1 LVNGVGAP
9 GNWGLLVPPPPL
21 SRNPHDQTP
30 FWAES
35 SVGTCTAGNIQGNV
49 RTGNVAKDAQDGMNV
64 RFDSPIASGD
74 ESLSAPIVIDGF
86 QSGGS
91 GFNCNRIDP
100 NISQPPGSQGN
111 GVPATPCTGSNMP
124 TGCPSGGFQQ
134 ADTNNGSNY
143 DTACGNSFP
152 GSCPLPR
159 DRVLTVVS
167 TGNAAWSQVIMGN
180 GPNSTDLTA
189 YWTNHHSG
197 GLPTGVTTRY
207 QIYQLEASGTA
218 AFTSASDTAEPHG
231 PVCKKTTVGNA
242 SRRLINVAV
251 VDCNYWSINGTS
263 QPLPPSYLLAQFF
276 MTEPA
281 LSDGSVYAEFVGT
294 TPAGPGNNN
303 SIQHR
308 IVQLVR

>member
-1 LVNGVGAP
+1 
-9 GNWGLLVPPPPL
+9 
-21 SRNPHDQTP
+21 
-30 FWAES
+30 
-35 SVGTCTAGNIQGNV
+35 
-49 RTGNVAKDAQDGMNV
+49 MNV
-64 RFDSPIASGD
+64 RFDSPVGPRD
-74 ESLSAPIVIDGF
+74 ESLSAPIVVDGF
-86 QSGGS
+86 KSNS
-91 GFNCNRIDP
+91 KGFNCNRIDP
-100 NISQPPGSQGN
+100 NQG
-111 GVPATPCTGSNMP
+111 GTGIPATPCTGSNMP

-143 DTACGNSFP
+143 DTACSFP

-167 TGNAAWSQVIMGN
+167 TGNAAWSQVVMGN
-180 GPNSTDLTA
+180 GPNTTDLTA

-197 GLPTGVTTRY
+197 SFPTGVTTRY

-218 AFTSASDTAEPHG
+218 AFTSASDTAESHG
-231 PVCKKTTVGNA
+231 PVCKKSTVGNA

-251 VDCNYWSINGTS
+251 VDCNYWSIKGSS

-281 LSDGSVYAEFVGT
+281 LSDGSIYGELVGT
-294 TPAGPGNNN
+294 IPAGNGNAN